1 MVFFGDQKI
10 EILQVNQDRLHNSF
24 NFISGSS
31 SQAKVRVTFFW
42 RFFFGMMIPT
52 KLKPPATVT
61 DSRGRWSDLSAGH

>member
-31 SQAKVRVTFFW
+31 SQAKVRVTFFSA
-42 RFFFGMMIPT
+42 FFFWDDDPDEVET
-52 KLKPPATVT
+52 T
-61 DSRGRWSDLSAGH
+61 SHRYR